1 MNNAYGFGSGCGSD
15 FGGGFEDFRR
25 VAEGFGDCIRKMA
38 EEHGYGANE
47 SDQTFPLV
55 NSWKTDD
62 GKLVHQFVMPGF
74 EESDISVT
82 FKGDSM
88 VLKAKLPGSAAD
100 TEGVRYQRRD
110 FNLMNI
116 DRQEF
121 PVPADIWDQEKT
133 TAVLRNGILTVT
145 VPAKAEAEGSGGVR
159 IEIIK
164 EGN

>member
-1 MNNAYGFGSGCGSD
+1 MNNAYGFGSGFGSD
-15 FGGGFEDFRR
+15 FGSGFEDFRR
-25 VAEGFGDCIRKMA
+25 VAEGFGECIKKMA
-38 EEHGYGANE
+38 EERGCGSNE
-47 SDQTFPLV
+47 SDRTFPLV

-62 GKLVHQFVMPGF
+62 GKLIHQFVLPGF

-88 VLKAKLPGSAAD
+88 VLKAKLPESASG
-100 TEGVRYQRRD
+100 TEDVRYRRRD
-110 FNLMNI
+110 FALRNI

-145 VPAKAEAEGSGGVR
+145 VPAKAETEGSGGVR

>member
-1 MNNAYGFGSGCGSD
+1 MNNSYGFGSGFGPD
-15 FGGGFEDFRR
+15 FGSGFDDFRR
-25 VAEGFGDCIRKMA
+25 VAEGFGECIKKMA
-38 EEHGYGANE
+38 EERGYANTE
-47 SDQTFPLV
+47 SDWTFPLV

-62 GKLVHQFVMPGF
+62 GKLVHQFVLPGF
-74 EESDISVT
+74 EESGISVT

-88 VLKAKLPGSAAD
+88 VLKARMPESAAE
-100 TEGVRYQRRD
+100 TESIRYQRRE
-110 FNLMNI
+110 FTLRNI

-133 TAVLRNGILTVT
+133 TAVLRDGILTVT